1 MYSSKEL
8 GMRVKKARQHRST
21 RSGIEFTQKQL
32 AAKIGETTKWVKKL
46 EHGEFYPDWDALNFI
61 ADVCGVDIKFLIGE
75 NIDQIEYEEAI
86 SGGETSRTIEDKE
99 LEFARQE

>member
-1 MYSSKEL
+1 MYSTKEL
-8 GMRVKKARQHRST
+8 GIRVKKARQHRSG
-21 RSGIEFTQKQL
+21 RSGMEFTQKQL

-46 EHGEFYPDWDALNFI
+46 EQGQFYPDWDALNFI

-86 SGGETSRTIEDKE
+86 CGGETARTIEKEE
-99 LEFARQE
+99 LEFAHQE